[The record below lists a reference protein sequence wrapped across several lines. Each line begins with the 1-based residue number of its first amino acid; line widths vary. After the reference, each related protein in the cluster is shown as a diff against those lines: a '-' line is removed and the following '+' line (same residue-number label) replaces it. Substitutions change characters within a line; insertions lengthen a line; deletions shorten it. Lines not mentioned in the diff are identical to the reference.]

1 MGSVKDNLLT
11 KGFSGRIGDEIVF
24 RQVGKR
30 TLVAKRPRR
39 STLLTPGQEAQREL
53 FRKAVTFAK
62 TMMLNPEVKAD
73 YEVRARLA
81 GLASAYS
88 AAVTDY
94 LKVPQL
100 SSIDSDYYQGAVG
113 DVIWVIALD
122 DFKLQRVTVAI
133 ERADGSVLESG
144 EAELSNGRWK
154 YEATQA
160 NASVVGSKVVVTAID
175 RPGRVALLE
184 KLL

>member
-1 MGSVKDNLLT
+1 MASVKDNLLT

-30 TLVAKRPRR
+30 TLVAKRPRK

-73 YEVRARLA
+73 YALRARMA
-81 GLASAYS
+81 GLASPYS

-94 LKVPQL
+94 LKQPEL
-100 SSIDSDYYQGAVG
+100 TNIDTDYYQGAVG
-113 DVIWVIALD
+113 DIIWVIALD
-122 DFKLQRVTVAI
+122 DFKLQKVTVVI
-133 ERADGSVLESG
+133 QRADGTMLESG
-144 EAELSNGRWK
+144 DAELTNGRWK
-154 YEATQA
+154 YEASQA

-175 RPGRVALLE
+175 RPGRTASLE